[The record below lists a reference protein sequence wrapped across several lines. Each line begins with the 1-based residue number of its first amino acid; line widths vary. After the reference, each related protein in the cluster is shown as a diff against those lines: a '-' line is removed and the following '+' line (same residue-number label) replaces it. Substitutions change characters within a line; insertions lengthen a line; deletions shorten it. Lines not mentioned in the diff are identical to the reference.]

1 MATSYEFY
9 LESSIRGYHAY
20 FRSLEEAIT
29 VGQILECKLDSNNPH
44 DPFAIIA
51 RTLKGETVG
60 HVPIEL
66 SQIFWEFLS
75 HHGGLE
81 AECIGHKYNAGKGN
95 GLELPVDYKFFGN
108 QQHLNQVHMRLRELE
123 CITAN
128 KWDITEITPSE
139 NSF

>member
-1 MATSYEFY
+1 
-9 LESSIRGYHAY
+9 
-20 FRSLEEAIT
+20 
-29 VGQILECKLDSNNPH
+29 
-44 DPFAIIA
+44 
-51 RTLKGETVG
+51 
-60 HVPIEL
+60 
-66 SQIFWEFLS
+66 
-75 HHGGLE
+75 LE

-128 KWDITEITPSE
+128 KWDITEIMPSE